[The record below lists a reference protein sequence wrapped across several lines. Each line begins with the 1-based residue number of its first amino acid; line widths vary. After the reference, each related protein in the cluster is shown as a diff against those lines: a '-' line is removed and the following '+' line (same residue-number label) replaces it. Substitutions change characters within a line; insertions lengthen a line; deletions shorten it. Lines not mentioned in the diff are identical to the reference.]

1 MIMANSH
8 LHTPNVNMQTPREM
22 VFTNDNIDLFG
33 SATYTPFGMGINTF
47 AGKLCRKMCLICVT
61 KCGSNVSQN
70 VAQMCHKMCLIC
82 VAECVSY
89 VS

>member
-22 VFTNDNIDLFG
+22 VFTSDNLDLFG

-47 AGKLCRKMCLICVT
+47 AGIHCVT
-61 KCGSNVSQN
+61 N
-70 VAQMCHKMCLIC
+70 VALIKVDICISFFHIFIVLIGYLCHLGTH
-82 VAECVSY
+82 
-89 VS
+89 

>member
-47 AGKLCRKMCLICVT
+47 AGKLC
-61 KCGSNVSQN
+61 
-70 VAQMCHKMCLIC
+70 HKMCLIC
-82 VAECVSY
+82 VVS
-89 VS
+89 VAHM